1 MKDLTLVTKIQL
13 TTNPKTKS
21 TFFKECNAGDVLSIT
36 SRINNGLKYV
46 DISNYTTGKN
56 TTMLVGNFMRTLQTL
71 HYIVIG

>member
-36 SRINNGLKYV
+36 SRINNGLKYI

>member
-21 TFFKECNAGDVLSIT
+21 TFFKKCNAGDVLSIT

-56 TTMLVGNFMRTLQTL
+56 TTMLVGNFIRTLQTL

>member
-1 MKDLTLVTKIQL
+1 MKDLTLGIKIKL

-21 TFFKECNAGDVLSIT
+21 IFFKECNTGDVLSIT

-46 DISNYTTGKN
+46 DIFNYTTGKN

>member
-1 MKDLTLVTKIQL
+1 MKDLTLGIKIQL

>member
-21 TFFKECNAGDVLSIT
+21 TFFKECNAGDVLSII